1 VRRLLGSL
9 LTGAIAGVAVG
20 VDFMES
26 SEMRKKLEEIESM
39 KKDFVA
45 YKEEILYLEYEK
57 SGRIS
62 EGYLLIV
69 KRNGERI
76 RMRAVPRRSRA
87 A

>member
-1 VRRLLGSL
+1 
-9 LTGAIAGVAVG
+9 
-20 VDFMES
+20 
-26 SEMRKKLEEIESM
+26 M

-87 A
+87 T